1 LSIIL
6 SLLLMQPAFSQDTLD
21 YVTIA
26 EGEAAPF
33 SGKLLTDEA
42 LAKIISQHELELE
55 TLRIDYEA
63 KLEKQVLDSRLTYD
77 MLDARFKLDTE
88 MYTNMIDNR
97 NLLLKNFQPEPP
109 TWKKDFRFIGGFL
122 AGAGVTIGIA
132 YSLDKMGH

>member
-26 EGEAAPF
+26 EGETAPF
-33 SGKLLTDEA
+33 SGKLLTDDA
-42 LAKIISQHELELE
+42 LAKIITQHELELDK
-55 TLRIDYEA
+55 LRISFEA
-63 KLEKQVLDSRLTYD
+63 KLEKKSLDAKLTYD

-97 NLLLKNFQPEPP
+97 NLLLRDFQPEPP
-109 TWKKDFRFIGGFL
+109 TWKKDFRFVGGFL